1 MLSVKKKEKK
11 KKKKVAH
18 VVSFDDDDN
27 SETKSRRH
35 SSVTSGGSSN
45 ATDDRSSDV
54 TPLHHGNS
62 TPPSGRNGPVQTC
75 WVALVLLGGE
85 GFIHKFFVSLFPY
98 FDFFS
103 LQHDVLLKTD
113 EGLKELLE
121 DQQINM

>member
-1 MLSVKKKEKK
+1 MKKKEKK

-62 TPPSGRNGPVQTC
+62 TPPSGRNGPV
-75 WVALVLLGGE
+75 LVMLGCFGFAWGGE

-98 FDFFS
+98 FGFFA

-121 DQQINM
+121 GHQINL